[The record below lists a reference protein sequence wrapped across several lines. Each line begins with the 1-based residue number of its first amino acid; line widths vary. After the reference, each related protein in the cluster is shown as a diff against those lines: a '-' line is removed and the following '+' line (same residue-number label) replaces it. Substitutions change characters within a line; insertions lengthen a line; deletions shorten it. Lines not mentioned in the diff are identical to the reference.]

1 MKNDFLKISS
11 KRILFSTVVASALM
25 AGNPQRVFADA
36 QEGKEVQTVM
46 QVGTVK
52 GQIVDVNG
60 ESIIGASVLVKETNT
75 GVISDI
81 DGNFIINAPANA
93 TLLIS
98 YVGYQ
103 TQTIKLGGK
112 TSIRVTMQEDAEVL
126 DEVVVVGYG
135 TQKKASLTSAITQVR
150 GDETLKN
157 RTANNATL
165 ALQGAVPGL
174 TITRGST
181 RPGSEGLSMKIRG
194 NVSVNDLN
202 DKGVDT
208 SSPLI
213 IIDGMYCSLGE
224 LNAMEPND
232 IENISI
238 LKDASAAIY
247 GARSSHGVVLV
258 TTKKGKQGKV
268 QVSYNGSFSTSID
281 GIKLP
286 LTTNQQFMDMF
297 YEAQYNDFSA
307 QYPELVGQVDENGYP
322 VLEGVGGFWWILG
335 TQANGSDGYLTGIN
349 DETGVV

>member
-112 TSIRVTMQEDAEVL
+112 TSIRVTMQEDAELL

-135 TQKKASLTSAITQVR
+135 TQKKASLTSAITQIR

-174 TITRGST
+174 TITRSST
-181 RPGSEGLSMKIRG
+181 RPGNEGAAMQIRG
-194 NVSVNDLN
+194 DISVN
-202 DKGVDT
+202 GG
-208 SSPLI
+208 SPMIL
-213 IIDGMYCSLGE
+213 IDGMFASLGE

-232 IENISI
+232 IENISV

-247 GARSSHGVVLV
+247 GARSSNGVVLV
-258 TTKKGKQGKV
+258 TTKRGKQGKA
-268 QVSYNGSFSTSID
+268 QVSYNGSFSKSID

-307 QYPELVGQVDENGYP
+307 QYPELVARLMKTD
-322 VLEGVGGFWWILG
+322 
-335 TQANGSDGYLTGIN
+335 TQY
-349 DETGVV
+349 

>member
-112 TSIRVTMQEDAEVL
+112 TSIRVTMQEDAELL

-135 TQKKASLTSAITQVR
+135 TQKKASLTSAITQIR

-174 TITRGST
+174 TITRSST
-181 RPGSEGLSMKIRG
+181 RPGNEGAAMQIRG
-194 NVSVNDLN
+194 DISVN
-202 DKGVDT
+202 GG
-208 SSPLI
+208 SPMIL
-213 IIDGMYCSLGE
+213 IDGMFASLGE

-232 IENISI
+232 IENT
-238 LKDASAAIY
+238 
-247 GARSSHGVVLV
+247 RWR
-258 TTKKGKQGKV
+258 
-268 QVSYNGSFSTSID
+268 N
-281 GIKLP
+281 
-286 LTTNQQFMDMF
+286 
-297 YEAQYNDFSA
+297 
-307 QYPELVGQVDENGYP
+307 
-322 VLEGVGGFWWILG
+322 
-335 TQANGSDGYLTGIN
+335 
-349 DETGVV
+349 